1 VVKTIKH
8 IGLIL
13 TACVL
18 LSLFAVPYWYNQ
30 NSAEGKG
37 EEEPFQRLSSSR
49 SLLYIKGYSIT
60 QYAGERVIR
69 VEADEFKVIPK
80 KFKVFSF
87 KPFNEMV
94 LKNPR
99 ITTYR
104 RPGESETSKSGSA
117 GDERGFSFPR
127 VELPTNSFNPNGIR
141 MISGVHMD
149 GLSWLIMEDE
159 KEFVRFRARQAYLNV
174 TKSEL
179 ELEDLELEN
188 VELGRRIGAKKG
200 SLDLKSK
207 LVKISASA
215 ITHAQAVSISG
226 SSVQLDMNL
235 NQMPR

>member
-1 VVKTIKH
+1 MAKTIKH

-18 LSLFAVPYWYNQ
+18 LGLFAVPHLYFQ
-30 NSAEGKG
+30 NSAEGQDD
-37 EEEPFQRLSSSR
+37 EETVQRLSSGR
-49 SLLYIKGYSIT
+49 SLLYIKGYSMS
-60 QYAGERVIR
+60 QFAGDRVIR
-69 VEADEFKVIPK
+69 IEADEFKVIPK

-87 KPFNEMV
+87 KPFTEMV

-127 VELPTNSFNPNGIR
+127 VELPTNSFNPNGIK
-141 MISGVHMD
+141 MISGVRLD
-149 GLSWLIMEDE
+149 GLSWIIMEDE
-159 KEFVRFRARQAYLNV
+159 KELVRCRARQAYLSV

-188 VELGRRIGAKKG
+188 VELGRRIAAKKG

-215 ITHAQAVSISG
+215 VTHTQAISIS
-226 SSVQLDMNL
+226 SSSFQLDMNL
-235 NQMPR
+235 NQMPL